1 MIHKSKLV
9 VVGILL
15 VGGVIFGLRDWEGIT
30 YGMKAAT
37 LTMAAATTLFIRFTS
52 SQEAEQEWGRLS
64 VGILAFLS
72 ALNWVWGE
80 ANGSDFPP
88 MIALIVMCIALL
100 LLVAYVLFML
110 EVRQDEKK
118 ETS

>member
-1 MIHKSKLV
+1 MIHAVKLV
-9 VVGILL
+9 IVGILL
-15 VGGVIFGLRDWEGIT
+15 VGGVIFGVRDWEGIT

-37 LTMAAATTLFIRFTS
+37 LAMAVATTLFIPFTS
-52 SQEAEQEWGRLS
+52 SQEVGYVLGRLS

-72 ALNWVWGE
+72 AWNWVRGE
-80 ANGSDFPP
+80 ANGNDIPP
-88 MIALIVMCIALL
+88 MIALIVICIVLL
-100 LLVAYVLFML
+100 LMVGYVLFML

>member
-1 MIHKSKLV
+1 MIHAVKLV

-37 LTMAAATTLFIRFTS
+37 LAMAVATTLFIPFTS
-52 SQEAEQEWGRLS
+52 SQEAGQVWGRLG

-72 ALNWVWGE
+72 AWNWVMGE
-80 ANGSDFPP
+80 ANGNVFPP
-88 MIALIVMCIALL
+88 MIALIGICLALL
-100 LLVAYVLFML
+100 WLVAYVLFMW

>member
-37 LTMAAATTLFIRFTS
+37 LAMAVATTLFIPFTS
-52 SQEAEQEWGRLS
+52 SQEVGYVLGRLS

-72 ALNWVWGE
+72 AWNWVRGE
-80 ANGSDFPP
+80 ANGNDIPP
-88 MIALIVMCIALL
+88 MIALIVICIVLL
-100 LLVAYVLFML
+100 LMVAYVLFML
-110 EVRQDEKK
+110 EVRQDEKE

>member
-9 VVGILL
+9 IVGILL
-15 VGGVIFGLRDWEGIT
+15 VGGVIFGVRDWEGIT

-37 LTMAAATTLFIRFTS
+37 LAMAVATTLLIPFTS
-52 SQEAEQEWGRLS
+52 SQEVGQEWGRLS
-64 VGILAFLS
+64 GGSLAFLS
-72 ALNWVWGE
+72 AWNWVMGE
-80 ANGSDFPP
+80 ANGNGIPP
-88 MIALIVMCIALL
+88 VIALIVACIALL
-100 LLVAYVLFML
+100 LLVGYVLSIW